1 MVAFLPALAQ
11 PLRPHPSPPAPSCSW
26 VFPAVWIPLKLLQS
40 AAVARL
46 LAQAAAERA
55 AAGTLFPSR
64 PTTVALAARAL
75 MTGLGNLWNH
85 TFFGKRQLR
94 KSVKVM
100 AAFWASLAGSIAAA
114 HAADPA
120 AGKLIAPT
128 LVWVTIAAK
137 LNHAI
142 VSLNKDKWED
152 KRE

>member
-1 MVAFLPALAQ
+1 MLARLVSTLRPGPDYASYEQTFALLQGRIAALERRIAGRDRWLAQ
-11 PLRPHPSPPAPSCSW
+11 
-26 VFPAVWIPLKLLQS
+26 VG
-40 AAVARL
+40 AAVRVWAL
-46 LAQAAAERA
+46 GAWI
-55 AAGTLFPSR
+55 G
-64 PTTVALAARAL
+64 TVALAAWAL

>member
-1 MVAFLPALAQ
+1 M
-11 PLRPHPSPPAPSCSW
+11 
-26 VFPAVWIPLKLLQS
+26 
-40 AAVARL
+40 ARL
-46 LAQAAAERA
+46 LSRASAERA
-55 AAGTLFPSR
+55 AAGAVLPLR
-64 PTTVALAARAL
+64 PTALALGAFAL
-75 MTGLGNLWNH
+75 MTALGNLWNH

-100 AAFWASLAGSIAAA
+100 AAFWISLAGSIAAA

-142 VSLNKDKWED
+142 VSLNKDKWE
-152 KRE
+152 